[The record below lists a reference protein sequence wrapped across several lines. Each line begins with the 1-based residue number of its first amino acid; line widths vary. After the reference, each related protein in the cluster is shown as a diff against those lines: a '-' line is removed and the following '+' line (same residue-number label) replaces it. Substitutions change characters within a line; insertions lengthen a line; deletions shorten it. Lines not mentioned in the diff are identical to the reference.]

1 MSRIVYSMANDGLL
15 LRFFSNVNSKF
26 KTPTFAI
33 ILTGLSSSILTLLL
47 DLNQLIEMMSI
58 GTLMAYTVVSIC
70 VIILRYRPSN
80 EIKDDKTENQNEDH
94 NENSQFIL
102 FKIFKEIFI
111 KKFDECCNKT
121 ARNANISLFIYCKI
135 IFRVFFYLK
144 FNL

>member
-80 EIKDDKTENQNEDH
+80 EIKDIKTDNRNGNQ

-135 IFRVFFYLK
+135 ILSVFF
-144 FNL
+144 N

>member
-80 EIKDDKTENQNEDH
+80 EIKDIKTDNRNGNQ

-135 IFRVFFYLK
+135 IFSVFF
-144 FNL
+144 N